1 MTSMLGCENEL
12 AKRVWYGKI
21 QASPENV
28 FNDNTEPSFYAISY
42 FLFAQILRVLNHN
55 LAR

>member
-1 MTSMLGCENEL
+1 MLGCENEL